1 MVVETMNCR
10 RYMARIYHKLHWPSV
25 RDTIPRMA
33 TGTDLL
39 TGSKILRAYA
49 DKTPGSQAVHQR
61 AKALLPDGITHVGRY
76 LEPHPIY
83 VERAAG
89 SRKWDVDGNE
99 YVDYL
104 GGHGALILGHN
115 HPAVLDAV
123 AAQLGKGVH
132 YGACH
137 SLEVE
142 WARLI
147 QQLFPSAE
155 RVRFTVTGTE
165 ATHLALRVSRAFT
178 GRSKIIRFAGH
189 FHGWHDHVSFSPGG
203 GPGILAGIV
212 EDTLIAA
219 PNDVPQVERWLA
231 SCDDIAAIIL
241 EPTGATFGQIPTTGE
256 TLRSLREL
264 TKSYRVLLIFDEVI
278 SGFRCA
284 LGGAQ
289 QFYGVRPDLTTL
301 AKILAGGYPGAALAG
316 RADVLQ
322 LLDYR
327 HENGGLQ
334 TPPVSHQGTYNAEP
348 ISAAA
353 GIATINELLHTGAIE
368 RATRTAGAIR
378 DGINAV
384 IRRRGLHWCA
394 YGQFSDF
401 HLYRGE
407 ASPEDIYAGRV
418 AWQELKGGIP
428 LEIVNRIRAGF
439 LLHGVDIASWPGGL
453 VSATHNEEDVARTVK
468 AFESTFD
475 MLAKEGAL

>member
-1 MVVETMNCR
+1 
-10 RYMARIYHKLHWPSV
+10 MAE
-25 RDTIPRMA
+25 
-33 TGTDLL
+33 
-39 TGSKILRAYA
+39 SKILGAYV
-49 DKTPGSQAVHQR
+49 DKTRGSRAIYER
-61 AKALLPDGITHVGRY
+61 AKTLLPDGITHLGRY

-83 VERAAG
+83 VERAKG

-115 HPAVLDAV
+115 HPAVVEAV
-123 AAQLGKGVH
+123 ASQMPKGVH

-142 WARLI
+142 WAALI
-147 QQLFPSAE
+147 QQLVPSAE

-165 ATHLALRVSRAFT
+165 ATLLALRVSRAFT
-178 GRSKIIRFAGH
+178 GKSKIIRFAGH

-212 EDTLIAA
+212 EDTLIAE
-219 PNDVPQVERWLA
+219 PNDLGQVQQWLA
-231 SCDDIAAIIL
+231 SRDDIAAIIL
-241 EPTGATFGQIPTTGE
+241 EPTGATFGQVPTTSE
-256 TLRSLREL
+256 TLQSLREL
-264 TKSYRVLLIFDEVI
+264 TKRYRVLLIFDEVI

-289 QFYGVRPDLTTL
+289 ELFGIKPDLTTL

-316 RADVLQ
+316 RADVLGI
-322 LLDYR
+322 LDYR
-327 HENGGLQ
+327 HESGGLQ
-334 TPPVSHQGTYNAEP
+334 TPSVAHQGTYNAEP
-348 ISAAA
+348 VSAAA
-353 GIATINELLHTGAIE
+353 GIATLNELRHSDAID
-368 RATRTAGAIR
+368 RAKRTAAAIR
-378 DGINAV
+378 DGINAA
-384 IRRRGLHWCA
+384 IQRLGLHWRA

-401 HLYRGE
+401 HLYRGD

-418 AWQELKGGIP
+418 AWQKLKGAIP
-428 LEIVNRIRAGF
+428 LALVNRIRAGF

-453 VSATHNEEDVARTVK
+453 VSAAHNEEDVARTVH

-475 MLAKEGAL
+475 MLAQEGAL